1 MVIGFIRCAGCDRE
15 IARADAILNRT
26 PTGSR
31 FFCET
36 CVKEERKAE
45 ARDAAAPGE
54 VANERAE
61 ANDSESAG

>member
-1 MVIGFIRCAGCDRE
+1 MAIGFIRCAECDRE
-15 IARADAILNRT
+15 ITRADAILHRT

-36 CVKEERKAE
+36 CVKEKRKAE

-54 VANERAE
+54 VANEHPE
-61 ANDSESAG
+61 ADDPESAE